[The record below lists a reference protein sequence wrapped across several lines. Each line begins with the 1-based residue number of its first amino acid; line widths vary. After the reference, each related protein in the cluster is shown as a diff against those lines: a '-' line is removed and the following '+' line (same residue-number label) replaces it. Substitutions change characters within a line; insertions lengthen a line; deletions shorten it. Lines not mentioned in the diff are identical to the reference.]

1 MSEDGSRKYDLA
13 DRLIDFAARVM
24 DVVDS
29 LPSAP
34 AGKHIAGQLM
44 RSGTAPA
51 ANYAEA
57 QGAESRADFIHKMR
71 LALKELRETNV
82 WLRLVKT
89 KSLITPADRLVP
101 LLQECNELIAIFM
114 ASVGTAIKNKTS

>member
-1 MSEDGSRKYDLA
+1 MDDERDRRFDLEN
-13 DRLIDFAARVM
+13 RLIDFAARVM

-114 ASVGTAIKNKTS
+114 ASVGTAIRNKTS